1 VVIPVGESA
10 VERLARIEAKLD
22 NVLQTLEDTKDHE
35 ERLLKLEYNF
45 NIIKWVGTFIQG
57 IVMLLLGRLFQK
69 L

>member
-1 VVIPVGESA
+1 VIPVGESA

>member
-1 VVIPVGESA
+1 VGESA

>member
-1 VVIPVGESA
+1 MGERA
-10 VERLARIEAKLD
+10 VERIARIEAKLD
-22 NVLQTLEDTKDHE
+22 NILQTLEDTKDHE

-45 NIIKWVGTFIQG
+45 NIIKWVGAFLQG

>member
-1 VVIPVGESA
+1 MGESA

-45 NIIKWVGTFIQG
+45 NIIKWVGAFIQG
-57 IVMLLLGRLFQK
+57 IGMLLLGRLFQK

>member
-1 VVIPVGESA
+1 MGESA

>member
-1 VVIPVGESA
+1 MGESA

-45 NIIKWVGTFIQG
+45 NIIKWVGVFIQG

>member
-1 VVIPVGESA
+1 MGESA

-57 IVMLLLGRLFQK
+57 LVMLLLGRLFQK